1 MRRLLECLTLAAL
14 SFATFEAAF
23 AAVPTSI
30 TVQGK
35 LTDAAG
41 VPLAAGPKSFNFKVY
56 ASEAGGIP
64 VWPSILG
71 EPQVLASDA
80 SGLWIALMG
89 AISPLTESVFADTVR
104 WLEITVDGVTLP
116 RVRLATGPYAH
127 RVATVDGASGGMI
140 TSKVSIGSGHTNS
153 GADAFVAG
161 VTNTVSGESST
172 IPGGVSNIASGDFSL
187 VSGGS
192 FNEASGRHANIGG
205 GLGNYATDSFANVG
219 GGSANAALAKHAAI
233 GGGQQNWSEGALSTI
248 GGGHANTATD
258 MAAFATVG
266 GGHANELD
274 GPFATI
280 GGGDSNHTST
290 GTGFFG
296 EYATI
301 GGGRGNRAGVI
312 GATVGGG
319 HKNIVYGEVATIG
332 GGRSNFAPSIAGT
345 VAGGFDN
352 YAGDYGFVGGGQN
365 NSAGSNSAVAGGS
378 GNRANPF
385 QFASVGGGE
394 NNLAH
399 GLATTVPGGFG
410 NEARGDYSF
419 AAGKFARAAHDNS
432 FVWNSDPTDSVLS
445 DRSEQFM
452 ISAGNG
458 VRIDRAA
465 GASKDIDLGDIYK
478 DNLIIAWGSVNADG
492 TILDEFGVSS
502 LSHTVGTGVYR
513 VNLDVTT
520 TGNTANSLVVSAIL
534 EVDNIPNSDAAAR
547 LIYANMIS
555 GDGNSFD
562 IFVTNGS
569 HLAVDNQFMFI
580 VTAR

>member
-1 MRRLLECLTLAAL
+1 MRRLLECLALIVYSLAPIESA
-14 SFATFEAAF
+14 S
-23 AAVPTSI
+23 AAVPASI

-41 VPLAAGPKSFNFKVY
+41 VPLPAGAKSFNFKIY
-56 ASEAGGIP
+56 ASELGGVP

-89 AISPLTESVFADTVR
+89 AISPLTETVFSDTVR
-104 WLEITVDGVTLP
+104 WLEVTVDGLTLP
-116 RVRLATGPYAH
+116 RVRLTTGPYAH
-127 RVATVDGASGGMI
+127 RVATVDGATGGSI
-140 TSKVSIGSGHTNS
+140 TSKVSIGSGHTNT
-153 GADAFVAG
+153 GVDAFVAG
-161 VTNTVSGESST
+161 A
-172 IPGGVSNIASGDFSL
+172 SNITSGDFSV

-192 FNEASGRHANIGG
+192 FNEASGRYASVGG
-205 GLGNYATDSFANVG
+205 GLGSYATDSFANVG
-219 GGSANAALAKHAAI
+219 GGSANAALAKNAAI
-233 GGGQQNWSEGALSTI
+233 GGGHQNWSEGAFSTI
-248 GGGHANTATD
+248 GGGQANTATD
-258 MAAFATVG
+258 MAVFATVG

-280 GGGDSNHTST
+280 GGGDSNRTST
-290 GTGFFG
+290 GTGYFG
-296 EYATI
+296 EYATV
-301 GGGRGNRAGVI
+301 GGGRSNVAGVI
-312 GATVGGG
+312 GATIAGG
-319 HKNIVYGEVATIG
+319 HKNHAYGEVGAIG
-332 GGRSNFAPSIAGT
+332 GGRSNFVPSIAGT
-345 VAGGFDN
+345 VAGGVDN

-385 QFASVGGGE
+385 RFSSVGGGE

-399 GLATTVPGGFG
+399 ALASTVPGGSG

-419 AAGKFARAAHDNS
+419 AAGKFARAVHDNS

-465 GASKDIDLGDIYK
+465 GASKEIDLGDIYK

-492 TILDEFGVSS
+492 SILDEFGVTSI
-502 LSHTVGTGVYR
+502 SHTITGAYR

-534 EVDNIPNSDAAAR
+534 EVDNIPTSDATAR
-547 LIYANMIS
+547 LIYANMIG

-562 IFVTNGS
+562 IFITNGS
-569 HLAVDNQFMFI
+569 HVATDNQFTFI